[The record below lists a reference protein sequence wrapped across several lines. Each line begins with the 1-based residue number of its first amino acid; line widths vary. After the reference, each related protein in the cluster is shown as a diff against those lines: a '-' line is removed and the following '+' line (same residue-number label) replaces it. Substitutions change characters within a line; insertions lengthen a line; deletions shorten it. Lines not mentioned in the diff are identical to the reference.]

1 MKMLLDTIQL
11 LRGDMHEVKQR
22 LGALETSISELQRFP
37 STADDV
43 SADASTDREPDTTTD
58 EDDGVTLGAV
68 DVTVKENRV
77 LQTYMTQTTRRLCN
91 VMGRRWPDPEAP
103 RMNTTTGEIYLTPNF
118 AAGVKEAR
126 NALFVRRVAERAFAD
141 LADST
146 HWPVGLDEER
156 SPSFDLAFLLA
167 LAKKSFN
174 SLKKGWKQMA
184 AIEASI
190 SADANRRNHR
200 PMMRRKRVS
209 SHFSNAFAAAH
220 GLDPAMFIDVI
231 HEQFLSDELSG
242 PDSDASE
249 TQEEWKERL
258 AGAAGL
264 PTAPESLAKF
274 QFFEVVV
281 PDWHASWCSDL
292 IHDMEAFAG
301 LTKNLKYHRV
311 EAGRAFDR
319 IPRFAPFN
327 FAIAPEWLAA
337 NGKLPANKKLLKEW
351 MEWPEPE
358 DCGLIFERD
367 EGGQII
373 QMSYEGSPDAE

>member
-1 MKMLLDTIQL
+1 MTRSK
-11 LRGDMHEVKQR
+11 
-22 LGALETSISELQRFP
+22 GATPRIPSRPHRAPAAVADSDAE

-58 EDDGVTLGAV
+58 EDGVTLGAV

-200 PMMRRKRVS
+200 RMMRRKRKE
-209 SHFSNAFAAAH
+209 A
-220 GLDPAMFIDVI
+220 
-231 HEQFLSDELSG
+231 FLSDELSG

-258 AGAAGL
+258 AEAAGL

-327 FAIAPEWLAA
+327 FAIAPEWWAA

-373 QMSYEGSPDAE
+373 QMSYEGSPNAE